1 MTSNSADYDRTDEVD
16 GCAICMKKW
25 TIACTGCGNI
35 GYCSEKCQQEDAAQ
49 HNTICD
55 TFKDFQTRP
64 SDKHFRALYFPA
76 DEPKPR
82 FIWLLMDGDRLTWKP
97 NPTDLAKYVPGSP
110 SSEDS
115 FITDHRVVQ
124 DDHSENQDLIKGLC
138 IEYDPVSQG
147 QSDSHKGS
155 ASMEQSA
162 NMCFARM
169 IGPEVGVLRRGGQVG
184 RVHGWNPE
192 FGQKSGDVD
201 CTSLGP
207 LLAWVMEMAL
217 C

>member
-1 MTSNSADYDRTDEVD
+1 
-16 GCAICMKKW
+16 
-25 TIACTGCGNI
+25 
-35 GYCSEKCQQEDAAQ
+35 
-49 HNTICD
+49 
-55 TFKDFQTRP
+55 
-64 SDKHFRALYFPA
+64 
-76 DEPKPR
+76 
-82 FIWLLMDGDRLTWKP
+82 MDGDRLTWKP

-110 SSEDS
+110 SSADS

-124 DDHSENQDLIKGLC
+124 DDRGQGDRGENRDLIKGLC

-147 QSDSHKGS
+147 QSGSHKGP

-169 IGPEVGVLRRGGQVG
+169 IGPDVGGLRRGGQVG

-192 FGQKSGDVD
+192 YGLESGDVD

-207 LLAWVMEMAL
+207 LLAWVTEVTL
-217 C
+217 Y

>member
-1 MTSNSADYDRTDEVD
+1 
-16 GCAICMKKW
+16 
-25 TIACTGCGNI
+25 
-35 GYCSEKCQQEDAAQ
+35 
-49 HNTICD
+49 
-55 TFKDFQTRP
+55 
-64 SDKHFRALYFPA
+64 
-76 DEPKPR
+76 
-82 FIWLLMDGDRLTWKP
+82 MDGDRLTWKP